1 MSIIFNLKKKNEG
14 KDKKEEKPKEKIKK
28 KEKPKKEVTDE
39 ALKQVMYFTVG
50 LLGII
55 VVFVLSAIFKLSS
68 IKTFVTLTVLLF
80 PLANYKLYNGTLF
93 PYNILLYF
101 AKKYIPSLSIVSVQ
115 DKKKIKKAND
125 ELKEAKKSKDNNK
138 INLAKA
144 KLEKIKS
151 EEQAKDDEIKRII
164 AKEKKYVKDM
174 GKAKI
179 ASYDEQQEKIEKKV
193 KKFTNFKW
201 ILMIMLILF
210 TMLFFFIFIV
220 MRLVPA
226 DDELFIKQNSK
237 VNYEMPEKVKEV
249 IANQNT
255 TLFSKILGYKAPTE
269 ENTQFLQNLLDFHI
283 KNSKFY
289 VVLKGKEQPIPV
301 KGLQKTINYQNKS
314 IENMDDNYHKY
325 KVKLDELQ
333 WRRDRNEE
341 QYDRLSK
348 IVEKLSA
355 ELGEYQEYK
364 GMLETQLNDY
374 EKLKTT
380 VLERIDKWNFGKSFM
395 GWWTISAFWLY
406 ILGGL
411 IMKSI
416 IDKEKELTTH
426 GNAKWATLEDMPKGK
441 ASLAPFATDLLVT
454 KGVVLGKFDGHTLRD
469 DSKTH
474 ILVSAP
480 TRTGKGVSI
489 IIPTL
494 IDSWDESVFVLD
506 IKGENYQ
513 LTSGF
518 RKERFNNK
526 IIRLAPMSSES
537 SKYNPMNEID
547 VAFLGGLKESE
558 DIDRI
563 AGLLAQSDGGKA
575 DPFWD
580 ENGSI
585 FIQALMTFALYR
597 IRQDGIEMKQKWA
610 KENYTPNNDE
620 IKEAN
625 RIASFSDIAD
635 VLTNPDMD
643 ASYDMKEYFQFLAGM
658 KGNKNPNGKDL
669 YGAKAVKPQT
679 DANGKKVWGE
689 PTEENYIKHFDP
701 TDPVNDDLK
710 RILTNIYPTNRNLIN
725 RGIHPNIQKLF
736 AKIATMSENMFGS
749 VKAVGETKLK
759 VFSTPIVRYNTSE
772 SDFRIWDLMN
782 YKTPISLYLVI
793 EPKDLE
799 AMSAF
804 ARILLIQIVNKLT
817 SEMDYIS
824 GGSHK
829 WRLLFILDEFPTVGK
844 MSILEKGI
852 GFVAGYG
859 MKLVIILQSL
869 DQLYNIYTEKNGF
882 MSNCQIQVFYTAN
895 ENQSAEYISKTF
907 GSETIQYETKSGKK
921 ALSLG
926 QVGEARQGR
935 NLLGVSDVRSLPL
948 DKILIVAGGKPPIL
962 TEKIQYFI
970 VPEYKGRTKIPYII
984 SEGLDIIADNV
995 NIENETSYKLINPDE
1010 NDILKRYEVFYAP
1023 KNITYGLES
1032 TMYRYFKVCYVLGYM
1047 KQPLIFSRYFAKGTG
1062 KDAVYSAKGFVG
1074 DLLNNFDFKDKELK
1088 EIVLKR
1094 ARIALMGREE
1104 DLFKTINIENNIV
1117 ERNRIFKDSLMG
1129 YGSFKDKN
1137 FIKKGLGNTEHLFN
1151 YENDTL
1157 YDIVKSLNEN
1167 VIKDNGRPY
1176 TNKILPVNS
1185 TVILDLEKTDKD
1197 RAETV
1202 FYGSLL
1208 YDGVLESI
1216 LRVNSVN
1223 IATDDSKQVVEDK
1236 TAIADTILKSKSQFI
1251 EFLFSDVLTDIEL
1264 TTVETMDLNPDEE
1277 IEAKLLKI
1285 YKKEQVDEIYNFVNM
1300 YLKENFN
1307 LGINLNKD
1315 LSLKEIFDIR
1325 KEKLKNKLY
1334 SENIERVTR
1343 IKEFSENLNGLYDE
1357 IIANGKEKRL
1367 IEGAT
1372 YNVVFDNEIF
1382 VVSEKEVYNKFVK
1395 LGMKYKDY
1403 DKILDIMKEEFL
1415 KDNIEKSDDE
1425 LLNQLVGN
1433 SVVYI
1438 LSTFNVVD
1446 PVTHRI
1452 IEHKIYVPVPLK
1464 IVLLPENEDLSA
1476 QQKANTIMRNFVN
1489 YIRNNNATWDKL
1501 QDDVRSSIVSWNEMT
1516 RETQL
1521 RKSSLKSMQKK

>member
-1 MSIIFNLKKKNEG
+1 MSIFNLKKAPKEE
-14 KDKKEEKPKEKIKK
+14 KKTLEEKPKELPKK

-39 ALKQVMYFTVG
+39 AVKQVMYFTLG

-55 VVFVLSAIFKLSS
+55 GVFILSAVLKLPS
-68 IKTFVTLTVLLF
+68 IITFSILTVLLF
-80 PLANYKLYNGTLF
+80 PLANNKLYGGSLF
-93 PYNILLYF
+93 PYNVLF
-101 AKKYIPSLSIVSVQ
+101 GVAKKIFPSLSIVSVK
-115 DKKKIKKAND
+115 DKNKIKKAT
-125 ELKEAKKSKDNNK
+125 EEYKEAKKSKNPEK
-138 INLAKA
+138 IKKAKE
-144 KLEKIKS
+144 KLEKVKLD
-151 EEQAKDDEIKRII
+151 EQAKDDEVKRII
-164 AKEKKYVKDM
+164 AKEKKYVKAM
-174 GKAKI
+174 GKAQI
-179 ASYDEQQEKIEKKV
+179 ASYDEQQEKVEKKL
-193 KKFTNFKW
+193 KKFINFKW
-201 ILMIMLILF
+201 ILLIMLILF
-210 TMLFFFIFIV
+210 TMLFSFIFIL
-220 MRLVPA
+220 MRLSPTNDEIFIRQNSIIDFEMSDKVKEIA
-226 DDELFIKQNSK
+226 DKQNSQ
-237 VNYEMPEKVKEV
+237 
-249 IANQNT
+249 I
-255 TLFSKILGYKAPTE
+255 SKILGYKIPTE
-269 ENTQFLQNLLDFHI
+269 ENTLFLQNLLDFHI

-289 VVLKGKEQPIPV
+289 VFIKGKKEPIPV
-301 KGLQKTINYQNKS
+301 KGLNETIAYQEKAIDKLNANYQ
-314 IENMDDNYHKY
+314 EY
-325 KVKLDELQ
+325 KTKLDKLE
-333 WRRDRNEE
+333 WKSDRNEE
-341 QYDRLSK
+341 LYNRLST
-348 IVEKLSA
+348 IVERLDT
-355 ELGEYQEYK
+355 ELGEYQGYK
-364 GMLETQLNDY
+364 ELLEKQLTNYD
-374 EKLKTT
+374 KLKITIA
-380 VLERIDKWNFGKSFM
+380 ERINKWNFGKSFV
-395 GWWTISAFWLY
+395 WWWSIFAFWLY

-441 ASLAPFATDLLVT
+441 PSVATFGTDLLVT

-474 ILVSAP
+474 LLVSAP

-563 AGLLAQSDGGKA
+563 AGLLAQSEGGKA

-597 IRQDGIEMKQKWA
+597 IRQDGIEMKQRWKA
-610 KENYTPNNDE
+610 DNHTPSNEE

-635 VLTNPDMD
+635 ILTNPDMD

-658 KGNKNPNGKDL
+658 TGNKNPNGKDL
-669 YGAKAVKPQT
+669 YGAKAIKPQT

-689 PTEENYIKHFDP
+689 PIEENYIKHFDP
-701 TDPVNDDLK
+701 TDHINDDLK

-824 GGSHK
+824 GGGHK
-829 WRLLFILDEFPTVGK
+829 WRLLFILDEFPAIGK
-844 MSILEKGI
+844 MSVLEKAI

-926 QVGEARQGR
+926 QAGEARQGR

-984 SEGLDIIADNV
+984 SEGLDVIADNV

-1023 KNITYGLES
+1023 KNITYGVES

-1047 KQPLIFSRYFAKGTG
+1047 KQPLIFARYFAKGTG
-1062 KDAVYSAKGFVG
+1062 KDTVYSAKGFVG
-1074 DLLNNFDFKDKELK
+1074 DLLNNFNFKDKDIK
-1088 EIVLKR
+1088 ETVLKR
-1094 ARIALMGREE
+1094 ARISVVAREE
-1104 DLFKTINIENNIV
+1104 DLFKTINMEYNIS
-1117 ERNRIFKDSLMG
+1117 ERDNLFYDSLMG
-1129 YGSFKDKN
+1129 YGVFKDKK
-1137 FIKKGLGNTEHLFN
+1137 FAKKGLGDTEHLFN
-1151 YENDTL
+1151 YSNKTL
-1157 YDIVKSLNEN
+1157 YEETKSLNDN
-1167 VIKDNGRPY
+1167 VINENGRPF

-1185 TVILDLEKTDKD
+1185 TIILDLEKTDKD

-1216 LRVNSVN
+1216 LKVNSVN
-1223 IATDDSKQVVEDK
+1223 VATDSSKQVAENK
-1236 TAIADTILKSKSQFI
+1236 TAIADNILKSKTQFI
-1251 EFLFSDVLTDIEL
+1251 EFLFSDVLANVEL
-1264 TTVETMDLNPDEE
+1264 TDVEKEGLTPDEE
-1277 IEAKLLKI
+1277 LEVKLSKV
-1285 YKKEQVDEIYNFVNM
+1285 YKKNQVEEIYNFTNS

-1307 LGINLNKD
+1307 LGIDPNKD
-1315 LSLKEIFDIR
+1315 LSLKEIFESR
-1325 KEKLKNKLY
+1325 KEKLRNKLARD
-1334 SENIERVTR
+1334 NKLKLT
-1343 IKEFSENLNGLYDE
+1343 KLADFTENLKDLYDE
-1357 IIANGKEKRL
+1357 VIQIGKDNK
-1367 IEGAT
+1367 ISSTAT
-1372 YNVVFDNEIF
+1372 YNIDFEDEMF
-1382 VVSEKEVYNKFVK
+1382 VVSEKSIYDEYLKLTEKYGNYNKILEIMTDNFI
-1395 LGMKYKDY
+1395 KDNLKK
-1403 DKILDIMKEEFL
+1403 DDEVILDEMTK
-1415 KDNIEKSDDE
+1415 K
-1425 LLNQLVGN
+1425 

-1446 PVTHRI
+1446 PLTQRK
-1452 IEHKIYVPVPLK
+1452 IEHKIYVPIPLK
-1464 IVLLPENEDLSA
+1464 VVLLPEDEDLSA
-1476 QQKANTIMRNFVN
+1476 QQKANVIMRNFVHF
-1489 YIRNNNATWDKL
+1489 IRNNNATWDNL
-1501 QDDVRSSIVSWNEMT
+1501 QEDLRSSIVSWNEMT

-1521 RKSSLKSMQKK
+1521 RKGSLKSMLKK